1 MERRVILAGL
11 LAGAAGAT
19 LAAGSATAQSAPP
32 SAPAPAPA
40 MKADVPA
47 AGLSDPVKAHIRDTM
62 AAGVLSLAIT
72 RIAQGKLKHPM
83 GKQFADFEAAE
94 QNAIADI
101 LKARTLPGV
110 PPLGE
115 VKAPTDAEVEDGLDA
130 QGRETVETFRAM
142 KEGPGF
148 EKAYVAAQV
157 DGHRRL
163 LEIQDAYLKV
173 ADDAAETAIA
183 KLARGTIREH
193 LTILGDIARHLG

>member
-1 MERRVILAGL
+1 MERRAVLAGL
-11 LAGAAGAT
+11 LTGAS
-19 LAAGSATAQSAPP
+19 LAARPALAQSS
-32 SAPAPAPA
+32 SAPAPATRTEG
-40 MKADVPA
+40 PA
-47 AGLSDPVKAHIRDTM
+47 AGLSDPVKAHIRDTV
-62 AAGVLSLAIT
+62 AAGALSLAIT

-183 KLARGTIREH
+183 KLARGTIKEH